1 MTQEVKN
8 PDVKLRQLEEKWAP
22 VLDYN
27 KRGFTP
33 IQDMTKRKVTA
44 QLLENM
50 AGQTSPR
57 TFLSEAGQI
66 PSPNTQGGGFP
77 AGTNMKGPIPRLMS
91 IARRAIPNIVG
102 FDVCGVQPMTAP
114 TQLVIALQARY
125 TNPAGS
131 EALFNEADTD
141 FSGTGTHAGTE
152 LPISVDGG
160 STPAPTFTYGTGLAT
175 TDAEKLGASDGA
187 DWAQMSMSLKGF
199 NVEAKSRALK
209 TRWTHELAEDLMKT
223 CNLDARSELIN
234 IATTELVQAINR
246 EIVRTVYVT
255 AQIGAQDCDVAGV
268 YNINADIDGVTF
280 GDKVKGL
287 IYQIQKESTL
297 IGYNT
302 RRGHGNIAI
311 VAPRVYDALALS
323 GMLDQTGIARGTGTL
338 LDVDISQ
345 NIFAG
350 TLFNGRIKI
359 FVDPFVPYGHDYVV
373 VGYKGPSVFDA
384 GVFYCPYSPLQ
395 MFEVLDSEQLQPT
408 IGFKTRYGLSASPFA
423 LSSGAITG
431 ALTADL
437 NVYYRKFLVSGLDT
451 AAN

>member
-1 MTQEVKN
+1 MTNEFNN
-8 PDVKLRQLEEKWAP
+8 PDVRLRALEEKWAP
-22 VLDYN
+22 VLDYD
-27 KRGFTP
+27 KKGFSP
-33 IQDMTKRKVTA
+33 ITEMTKRKVTA

-50 AGQTSPR
+50 AGASSPR
-57 TFLSEAGQI
+57 TFLTEAGQI
-66 PSPNTQGGGFP
+66 PAPATAAGTFP
-77 AGTNMKGPIPRLMS
+77 ANTNMRGPVPMLMS

-102 FDVCGVQPMTAP
+102 FDITGVQPMSAP
-114 TQLVIALQARY
+114 QQLVIALQARY
-125 TNPAGS
+125 SSPAGG
-131 EALFNEADTD
+131 EALFDEADTD
-141 FSGTGTHAGTE
+141 FSGAGTHAGTN

-160 STPAPTFTYGTGLAT
+160 PTPAPTFTYGTGMST
-175 TDAEKLGASDGA
+175 TAAEQLGSSDGA

-223 CNLDARSELIN
+223 CQLDARSELIN
-234 IATTELVQAINR
+234 IATTELVQSINR
-246 EIVRTVYVT
+246 EIVRAVYVT
-255 AQIGAQDCDVAGV
+255 AQIGAQDCAVPGV
-268 YNINADIDGVTF
+268 YNINSDIDGVTF
-280 GDKVKGL
+280 GDKVKGIL
-287 IYQIQKESTL
+287 YQIQKESTL
-297 IGYNT
+297 IAYNT
-302 RRGHGNIAI
+302 RRGHGNFCV
-311 VAPRVYDALALS
+311 VAPRVYDAIALS
-323 GMLDQTGIARGTGTL
+323 GMLDQTGVARGTGTM

-350 TLFNGRIKI
+350 TLFNGRIKV

-408 IGFKTRYGLSASPFA
+408 IGFKTRYGLAASPFA

-437 NVYYRKFLVSGLDT
+437 NVYYRKFLVSGLNT
-451 AAN
+451 AA